1 VIKLLIQQTQVPLV
15 LDADAL
21 NILAENKTWMSFLP
35 AGTILTPHPGEFDRL
50 FGRHTSGYDR
60 YITLKEKAQ
69 KHNVIIV
76 LKGAYTC
83 IAHPDGSTWF
93 NSTGNPGMAKG
104 GSGDVLTGVILG
116 LLARGYSPFRQRILT
131 ISGNNDWSMDSWKGR
146 GFMSDYVWTRISF
159 GIKYLRKNCGCVL
172 VFRKKALLLIV
183 FFISFFLMFK
193 IDCFFSIFLFGIFG

>member
-1 VIKLLIQQTQVPLV
+1 
-15 LDADAL
+15 
-21 NILAENKTWMSFLP
+21 MSFLP

-116 LLARGYSPFRQRILT
+116 LLARGYSPFQATMI
-131 ISGNNDWSMDSWKGR
+131 G
-146 GFMSDYVWTRISF
+146 VWIHGKAGDLCLITF
-159 GIKYLRKNCGCVL
+159 GQESVL
-172 VFRKKALLLIV
+172 ASNICEKIV
-183 FFISFFLMFK
+183 
-193 IDCFFSIFLFGIFG
+193 DAFSSLERRHYY

>member
-1 VIKLLIQQTQVPLV
+1 MDKYDAIGAGPGIGLDKQTGNVIKLLIQQTQVPLV

-116 LLARGYSPFRQRILT
+116 LLARGYSPFQATMI
-131 ISGNNDWSMDSWKGR
+131 G
-146 GFMSDYVWTRISF
+146 VWIHGKAGDLCLITF
-159 GIKYLRKNCGCVL
+159 GQESVL
-172 VFRKKALLLIV
+172 ASNICEKIV
-183 FFISFFLMFK
+183 
-193 IDCFFSIFLFGIFG
+193 DAFSSLERRHYY